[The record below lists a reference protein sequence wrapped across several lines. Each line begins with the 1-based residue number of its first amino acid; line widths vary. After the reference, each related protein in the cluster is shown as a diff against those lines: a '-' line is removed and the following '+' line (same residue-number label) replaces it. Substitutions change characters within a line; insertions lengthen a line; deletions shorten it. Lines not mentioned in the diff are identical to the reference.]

1 MTRWRAGLRSIN
13 MLALPLGGAAASEPP
28 AQTPGRSVAAL
39 GPRDLAWLDKARGF
53 GRELLEFYAQT
64 TVVTPANLDAA
75 FRAWKLDRSADR
87 APDHIVAG
95 GLGAL
100 FGDYVVAHHGSRWM
114 LVSDSQGKELAVVSP
129 ARLEIYPIAA
139 VRKRQ
144 APQNEDINFFEPI
157 WKVLAAPQGGPG
169 SSP

>member
-1 MTRWRAGLRSIN
+1 M
-13 MLALPLGGAAASEPP
+13 
-28 AQTPGRSVAAL
+28 
-39 GPRDLAWLDKARGF
+39 
-53 GRELLEFYAQT
+53 
-64 TVVTPANLDAA
+64 VTPANLDTA
-75 FRAWKLDRSADR
+75 FRAWKRDRSADR

-100 FGDYVVAHHGSRWM
+100 FGDYVVAQRGSRWM
-114 LVSDSQGKELAVVSP
+114 LVSDSQGRELAVVSP
-129 ARLEIYPIAA
+129 AGLEIYPIAA

-157 WKVLAAPQGGPG
+157 WKVLADPQVSPG